1 MSYLVTFRILDAKH
15 ADGEHPV
22 PVSWGVVELL
32 LGGDSNINCTTGRDG
47 RCTVE
52 ADKAGTFP
60 VKFRHEN
67 YRPALDPPYITIPSN
82 GEYVLKAT
90 RARF

>member
-1 MSYLVTFRILDAKH
+1 MTYIVTFRILDKKYAKS
-15 ADGEHPV
+15 DNPV
-22 PVSWGVVELL
+22 PVSWGVVDLI
-32 LGGDSNINCTTGRDG
+32 LGGDSNVHCTTGRDG

-52 ADKAGTFP
+52 ADRAGTFP

-67 YRPALDPPYITIPSN
+67 YRPTLDPPYITIPSDK
-82 GEYVLKAT
+82 EFVLNAT